1 MKNILIVDDDL
12 NIAELIKD
20 LLIIDNYKADYVLSG
35 KQALE
40 TLKKQKYDLIVLDVM
55 LPDLNGFEIIE
66 KIRKYEIPVL
76 FLSAKTDDESVVKG
90 LKLGAEDYIRK
101 PFNRLELLA
110 RIETIL
116 KRNTKTKEVYSFK
129 DIKLDKNKR
138 IVSKSDKIID
148 LRPKEYELLEL
159 FLKNINIA
167 LSKEEILNKVWGID
181 ADIET
186 RTVDY
191 HIQQLRKKLELKNEI
206 VTIHKIGYRLED

>member
-1 MKNILIVDDDL
+1 MKRILIVDDDL

-20 LLIIDNYKADYVLSG
+20 LLIIDNYIAEYVLSG
-35 KQALE
+35 EEALE
-40 TLKKQKYDLIVLDVM
+40 ILKKQKYDLIVLDVM
-55 LPDLNGFEIIE
+55 LPNLNGFEIIE
-66 KIRKYEIPVL
+66 KIRKYETPVL
-76 FLSAKTDDESVVKG
+76 FLSAKTDEESVIKG

-101 PFNRLELLA
+101 PFNRLEFLA
-110 RIETIL
+110 RIENIL
-116 KRNTKTKEVYSFK
+116 KRNTKTKELYNFK
-129 DIKLDKNKR
+129 DITLDKSKR
-138 IVSKSDKIID
+138 IVSKNDKIID

-181 ADIET
+181 TDIET

-191 HIQQLRKKLELKNEI
+191 HIQQLRKKLGLKDEI